1 MADITKQGLKFKIG
15 DTHSPFAVMLTNL
28 ILGSECCKYE

>member
-15 DTHSPFAVMLTNL
+15 DTHSPFCGNAN
-28 ILGSECCKYE
+28 KPYFRK